1 MIRINKN
8 AIVKAVAGAL
18 GFEVRKRGKYPK
30 DIDRDAVAIF
40 ERVAPYT
47 MIGFERLFAL
57 ITAARYVAR
66 SGVPGAFVECG
77 VWRGG
82 ASAAMAL
89 ALKAIG
95 APPRDTYL
103 YDTFEGM
110 PRPGDEDW
118 NFNNESAAA
127 TFAEKRIADNRA
139 DWNLASL
146 DDVRD
151 NFRRLGLDPDAFR
164 FVKGM
169 VEDTLPAKAPAGD
182 IALLRLD
189 TDWYKSTRHE
199 LEHLFPKLAP
209 GGVLI
214 IDDYGDWQGARKAV
228 DEYLAESGRP
238 ILLTRVNG
246 SVVGVKR

>member
-30 DIDRDAVAIF
+30 DIDRDAIQVC
-40 ERVAPYT
+40 EQVAPYT

-57 ITAARYVAR
+57 VTAVRYLAQG
-66 SGVPGAFVECG
+66 GVPGAFVECG

-82 ASAAMAL
+82 ATAATAL
-89 ALKAIG
+89 TLKAAG
-95 APPRDTYL
+95 AAPRDTYL

-110 PRPGDEDW
+110 PRPGNEDR
-118 NFNNESAAA
+118 NFNNEDAAA
-127 TFAEKRIADNRA
+127 TFAEKRTADDRA
-139 DWNLASL
+139 DWNVASL
-146 DDVRD
+146 EDVRE
-151 NFRRLGLDPDAFR
+151 NFRRLGLEPGRFH

-169 VEDTLPAKAPAGD
+169 VEDTLPAQAPAGD

-199 LEHLFPKLAP
+199 LLHLFPKLAP

-214 IDDYGDWQGARKAV
+214 IDDYGDWRGARKAV
-228 DEYLAESGRP
+228 DEYLAETGRP
-238 ILLTRVNG
+238 MLLTRVNG

>member
-30 DIDRDAVAIF
+30 DIDHDAIDII

-57 ITAARYVAR
+57 ITAVRYLAQ
-66 SGVPGAFVECG
+66 SGVLGAFVECG

-82 ASAAMAL
+82 ATAATAL
-89 ALKAIG
+89 TLKAVG
-95 APPRDTYL
+95 AAPRDTYL

-110 PRPGDEDW
+110 TRPGDEDW
-118 NFNNESAAA
+118 NFNDEDAAT
-127 TFAEKRIADNRA
+127 TFAEKRTAENRA
-139 DWNLASL
+139 DWNAASL

-151 NFRRLGLDPDAFR
+151 NFRRLGLDPDDFHLI
-164 FVKGM
+164 KGM
-169 VEDTLPAKAPAGD
+169 VEDTLPTKAPAGD

-189 TDWYKSTRHE
+189 TDWYKSTQHE
-199 LEHLFPKLAP
+199 MEHLFPKLVS

-228 DEYLAESGRP
+228 DEYMGEIGRP
-238 ILLTRVNG
+238 MLLTRVNG
-246 SVVGVKR
+246 SVIGVRR